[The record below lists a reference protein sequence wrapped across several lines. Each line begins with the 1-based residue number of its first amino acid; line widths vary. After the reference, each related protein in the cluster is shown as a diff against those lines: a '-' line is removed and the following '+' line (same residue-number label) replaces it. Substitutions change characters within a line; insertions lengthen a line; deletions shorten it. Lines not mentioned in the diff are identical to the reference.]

1 MTNTLEMVERRK
13 HKRFDAPN
21 DAVVFLRASWPDFT
35 IVGKI
40 IDISTC
46 GLAFLY
52 SAASMQKD
60 ESCKLD
66 IILAGPRFSLGK
78 VPFKTIS
85 DFEISM
91 ECPVGFMAPRR
102 RGVQFGDLTDNQKL
116 ELEYFIQACT
126 ANETEV
132 WKMHPYSAYTEQRQ

>member
-1 MTNTLEMVERRK
+1 MVERRK
-13 HKRFDAPN
+13 HKRFDAPS
-21 DAVVFLRASWPDFT
+21 DAVVFLRTSWPDFT
-35 IVGKI
+35 IVGTI

-46 GLAFLY
+46 GLAFFY
-52 SAASMQKD
+52 TAASKQKD

-116 ELEYFIQACT
+116 ELEDFIQSCT
-126 ANETEV
+126 ANKTEV
-132 WKMHPYSAYTEQRQ
+132 WKMHPSSAYKEQRQ

>member
-1 MTNTLEMVERRK
+1 MVERRK
-13 HKRFDAPN
+13 HQRFEAPSE
-21 DAVVFLRASWPDFT
+21 AVVFLRTSWPDFT

-40 IDISTC
+40 MDISTS

-60 ESCKLD
+60 ESRNFD

-85 DFEISM
+85 DFEIPV

-116 ELEYFIQACT
+116 ELEYFIQSCT

-132 WKMHPYSAYTEQRQ
+132 WKMHPYSDYKEQRQ

>member
-1 MTNTLEMVERRK
+1 MTNTPKMIERRK
-13 HKRFDAPN
+13 HKRFEAPS
-21 DAVVFLRASWPDFT
+21 DAVVFLRTSWPDFT

-40 IDISTC
+40 IEISTS

-60 ESCKLD
+60 ESRNLD
-66 IILAGPRFSLGK
+66 IILAGPRFSVGE

-85 DFEISM
+85 DFEIPM

-116 ELEYFIQACT
+116 ELEYFIQSCT
-126 ANETEV
+126 ANETEI
-132 WKMHPYSAYTEQRQ
+132 WKMHPYSAHKEQRQ